1 MVERVPDKNEV
12 HGSIP
17 CAPTMPQLKEV
28 LGEQMVQQL
37 KRLAIQVDA
46 NKWQPSIFQGPVWFE
61 LLAKHNGNEGSARQ
75 ELAEIFSKVLPIF
88 LCRTVFSYKKNRL
101 FEPVKG
107 RKNL

>member
-75 ELAEIFSKVLPIF
+75 ELAEIFSKEEGYSRWLAGEIDLTWQDP
-88 LCRTVFSYKKNRL
+88 
-101 FEPVKG
+101 
-107 RKNL
+107 NLE